1 MGPAKSSTK
10 HFYLPPRLQTQSDL
24 LVVWPKG
31 QSSLNDSSDL
41 IQCLFFLWFLIKMSS
56 LYVTWK
62 LGQKTL
68 TKWRTCCLW
77 DPKRLTRH
85 CALFTVVGATWYSDL
100 QLTLEGICQHAPDHW
115 APRNFTE
122 FSWNLRFCRSAIWN
136 GFKWAVLLLVSPE
149 LSHAVIVIWQFTQGR
164 IVSDGLT
171 CLAVGVGSQL
181 GLYLH
186 LVSHSQG
193 SYPRLLHTVVSGSK
207 REQKLKVSLGPDS
220 ELP

>member
-1 MGPAKSSTK
+1 M
-10 HFYLPPRLQTQSDL
+10 
-24 LVVWPKG
+24 
-31 QSSLNDSSDL
+31 
-41 IQCLFFLWFLIKMSS
+41 
-56 LYVTWK
+56 
-62 LGQKTL
+62 
-68 TKWRTCCLW
+68 
-77 DPKRLTRH
+77 
-85 CALFTVVGATWYSDL
+85 
-100 QLTLEGICQHAPDHW
+100 
-115 APRNFTE
+115 
-122 FSWNLRFCRSAIWN
+122 
-136 GFKWAVLLLVSPE
+136 FKWAVLLLVSPE

-220 ELP
+220 ELPRFYFCYILKVKVSHKPAKTLGAEGGEVGGEIDSTSWWQEQQSHIARGHGYR